1 MGYIIDFLINWG
13 YWGMLVSAFLAGSF
27 FPFSSEV
34 VMSGLQA
41 AGLDPI
47 PLVIYGSI
55 GNVLGSLFNYGV
67 GRLGKMEWIEKYLHV
82 KKEKL
87 DQAERFMAD
96 RGAWMGFFAF
106 IPILGSAIT
115 IVLGLTVA
123 GQMTAD
129 QFVRPDTLLILALG
143 LVAFVFDTIGGVL
156 FAKLLNLFLPEGK
169 KLNPMIGAAGISAF
183 PMSGRVVNKM
193 GLEEDN
199 QNFLLMYSISVNVS
213 GQIASVIAGG
223 LLLTLLGA

>member
-1 MGYIIDFLINWG
+1 MSYMIDFLINWG
-13 YWGMLVSAFLAGSF
+13 YWGMFVSAFLAGSF
-27 FPFSSEV
+27 FPLSSEV

-87 DQAERFMAD
+87 DQAERFMAG

-115 IVLGLTVA
+115 IVLGLTRA
-123 GQMTAD
+123 NIIIST
-129 QFVRPDTLLILALG
+129 ISI
-143 LVAFVFDTIGGVL
+143 TIGKVL
-156 FAKLLNLFLPEGK
+156 RYVLL
-169 KLNPMIGAAGISAF
+169 
-183 PMSGRVVNKM
+183 VY
-193 GLEEDN
+193 GLS
-199 QNFLLMYSISVNVS
+199 FIV
-213 GQIASVIAGG
+213 
-223 LLLTLLGA
+223 